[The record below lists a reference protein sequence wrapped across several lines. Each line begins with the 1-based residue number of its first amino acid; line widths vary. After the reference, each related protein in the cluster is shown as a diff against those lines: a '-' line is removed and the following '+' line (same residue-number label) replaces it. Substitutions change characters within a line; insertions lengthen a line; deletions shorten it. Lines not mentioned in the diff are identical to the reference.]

1 MINTTL
7 GNNHLFFNQ
16 FFRSISNDTLDDL
29 INKYGESTDNEDLI
43 LYTDKYGN
51 MYTQDICVNE
61 FYQELLNESYARY
74 GNGID

>member
-7 GNNHLFFNQ
+7 GNNHIFFNQ
-16 FFRSISNDTLDDL
+16 FFRSISNNQLDEL
-29 INKYGESTDNEDLI
+29 LNIYAESTDDEGLI
-43 LYTDKYGN
+43 LYSDRFNNVYK
-51 MYTQDICVNE
+51 QEVSVDE